1 MDRSG
6 DGRGRGT
13 RSTCADAWLCLHC
26 RGTQQRRQFYEF
38 TSDFRLFLQVLYLIL
53 MDSSGQCW
61 LGAEPGG
68 AGDGSLSPCARGRAR
83 EGDAWQA
90 GLVAAPAPA
99 APGVEEEEEE
109 EAVLETGPL
118 DTTTH
123 THTQNGS
130 MAR

>member
-1 MDRSG
+1 MDNAG
-6 DGRGRGT
+6 WGLNGGR
-13 RSTCADAWLCLHC
+13 
-26 RGTQQRRQFYEF
+26 
-38 TSDFRLFLQVLYLIL
+38 
-53 MDSSGQCW
+53 
-61 LGAEPGG
+61 GG

-109 EAVLETGPL
+109 AVLETGPL

-123 THTQNGS
+123 THTKWIDGPLALQCKMRRPDGGE
-130 MAR
+130 RI